1 MAIIKVL
8 KRENPYVQ
16 IDKIG
21 VDDSNLSWEA
31 TGLLTY
37 LIGRPNNWKINIAH
51 LASVKKNK
59 ETSTRNALLELR
71 KAKYCHYFEVR
82 KSGKIVETF
91 YLVFEIPT
99 EYEEIKSNVDI
110 ELKEGEKIFYK
121 SLSQKK
127 ENNNLNI
134 QPEVENQQSAK
145 SMENSLS
152 LPKVEKPEMEKPKV
166 ENQAL
171 INIDIKNNRMNIKK
185 NHEYDFKENDD
196 NLTRIEELFKEFGI
210 DFSIKHKTKIKELL
224 QKNSVDFLISHFKK
238 QYEILKKKE
247 NVKSIAAVMS
257 KHLFNN
263 TCEIDNTFV
272 MQKEEESK
280 KEITSNIKMDDVIET
295 FLKLPIDKQEEIE
308 SEILKKRKEI
318 NPQIKKISTLIFY
331 KMIASDI
338 RRILIRESLIFKF
351 KSI

>member
-16 IDKIG
+16 IDKTGI
-21 VDDSNLSWEA
+21 DDPNLSWEA

-37 LIGRPNNWKINIAH
+37 LVGRPNNWKVNVMH
-51 LASVKKNK
+51 LSSVKKNK
-59 ETSTRNALLELR
+59 ETSTRKALLELR
-71 KAKYCHYFEVR
+71 KYNYCHLFEIR
-82 KSGKIVETF
+82 KGGKYIEKF
-91 YLVFEIPT
+91 YLVFEVPT
-99 EYEEIKSNVDI
+99 QYDEIGSNIDI
-110 ELKEGEKIFYK
+110 ELKEEEKIFYVK
-121 SLSQKK
+121 VK
-127 ENNNLNI
+127 EGINSNNL
-134 QPEVENQQSAK
+134 PEVENQL
-145 SMENSLS
+145 MVENIENKEV
-152 LPKVEKPEMEKPKV
+152 LPNVEKPKMVKPKV

-171 INIDIKNNRMNIKK
+171 INKELNNNRMNKEK
-185 NHEYDFKENDD
+185 NHEYDLEENDD
-196 NLTRIEELFKEFGI
+196 NLRRIKEFFKELGI
-210 DFSIKHKTKIKELL
+210 DFSIKHKIKIKELL

-272 MQKEEESK
+272 MQKEEEGK

-295 FLKLPIDKQEEIE
+295 FLKLPVEKQEEIE

-318 NPQIKKISTLIFY
+318 NPQIKKISTIIFH

-338 RRILIRESLIFKF
+338 RKILIRESLL
-351 KSI
+351 

>member
-16 IDKIG
+16 IDKTGI
-21 VDDSNLSWEA
+21 DDPNLSWEA

-37 LIGRPNNWKINIAH
+37 LVGRPNNWKVNVMH
-51 LASVKKNK
+51 LSSVKKNK
-59 ETSTRNALLELR
+59 ETSTRKALLELR
-71 KAKYCHYFEVR
+71 KYNYCHLFEIR
-82 KSGKIVETF
+82 KGGKYIEKF
-91 YLVFEIPT
+91 YLVFEVPT
-99 EYEEIKSNVDI
+99 QYDEISSNIDI
-110 ELKEGEKIFYK
+110 ELKEEEKIFYVK
-121 SLSQKK
+121 VK
-127 ENNNLNI
+127 EGINSNKL
-134 QPEVENQQSAK
+134 PEVENQL
-145 SMENSLS
+145 MVENIENKEV
-152 LPKVEKPEMEKPKV
+152 LPNVEKPKMVKPKV

-171 INIDIKNNRMNIKK
+171 INKELNNNRMNKEK
-185 NHEYDFKENDD
+185 NHEYDLEENDD
-196 NLTRIEELFKEFGI
+196 NLRRIKEFFKELGI
-210 DFSIKHKTKIKELL
+210 DFSIKHKIKIKELL

-272 MQKEEESK
+272 MQKEEEGK

-295 FLKLPIDKQEEIE
+295 FLKLPVEKQEEIE

-318 NPQIKKISTLIFY
+318 NPQIKKISTIIFH

-338 RRILIRESLIFKF
+338 RKILIRESLL
-351 KSI
+351 

>member
-16 IDKIG
+16 IDKTGI
-21 VDDSNLSWEA
+21 DDPNLSWEA

-37 LIGRPNNWKINIAH
+37 LVGKTNNWKVNVIH
-51 LASVKKNK
+51 LSSVKKNK
-59 ETSTRNALLELR
+59 ETSTRKALLELR
-71 KAKYCHYFEVR
+71 KYNYCHLFEIR
-82 KSGKIVETF
+82 KGGKYIEKF
-91 YLVFEIPT
+91 YLVFEVPT
-99 EYEEIKSNVDI
+99 QYDEIGSNIDI
-110 ELKEGEKIFYK
+110 ELKEGEKIFYVK
-121 SLSQKK
+121 VKK
-127 ENNNLNI
+127 GINSNNL
-134 QPEVENQQSAK
+134 PEVENQL
-145 SMENSLS
+145 MVENIENKEV
-152 LPKVEKPEMEKPKV
+152 LPNVEKPKMAKPKV

-171 INIDIKNNRMNIKK
+171 INKELNNNRMNKEK
-185 NHEYDFKENDD
+185 NHEYDLEENDD
-196 NLTRIEELFKEFGI
+196 NLRRIKEFFKELGI
-210 DFSIKHKTKIKELL
+210 DFSIKHKIKIKELL

-280 KEITSNIKMDDVIET
+280 KEITSNIKMEDVIET
-295 FLKLPIDKQEEIE
+295 FLKLPIEKQEEIE

-318 NPQIKKISTLIFY
+318 NPQIKKISTIVFH

-338 RRILIRESLIFKF
+338 RKILIRESLL
-351 KSI
+351 

>member
-16 IDKIG
+16 IDKTGI
-21 VDDSNLSWEA
+21 DDPNLSWEA

-37 LIGRPNNWKINIAH
+37 LVGRPNNWKVNVMH
-51 LASVKKNK
+51 LSSVKKNK
-59 ETSTRNALLELR
+59 ETSTRKALLELR
-71 KAKYCHYFEVR
+71 KYNYCHLFEIR
-82 KSGKIVETF
+82 KGGKYIEKF
-91 YLVFEIPT
+91 YLVFEVPT
-99 EYEEIKSNVDI
+99 QYDEISSNIDI
-110 ELKEGEKIFYK
+110 ELKEEEKIFYVK
-121 SLSQKK
+121 VK
-127 ENNNLNI
+127 EGINSNNL
-134 QPEVENQQSAK
+134 PEVENQL
-145 SMENSLS
+145 MVENIENKEV
-152 LPKVEKPEMEKPKV
+152 LPNVEKPKMVKPKV

-171 INIDIKNNRMNIKK
+171 INKELNNNRMNKEK
-185 NHEYDFKENDD
+185 NHEYDLEENDD
-196 NLTRIEELFKEFGI
+196 NLRRIKEFFKELGI
-210 DFSIKHKTKIKELL
+210 DFSIKHKIKIKELL

-272 MQKEEESK
+272 MQKEEEGK

-295 FLKLPIDKQEEIE
+295 FLKLPIEKQEEIE

-318 NPQIKKISTLIFY
+318 NPQIKKISTLVFH

-338 RRILIRESLIFKF
+338 RKILQKKGLL
-351 KSI
+351 

>member
-16 IDKIG
+16 IDKTG
-21 VDDSNLSWEA
+21 VDDPNLSWEA

-37 LIGRPNNWKINIAH
+37 LVGRPNNWKVNVMH
-51 LASVKKNK
+51 LSSVKKNK
-59 ETSTRNALLELR
+59 ETSTRKALLELR
-71 KAKYCHYFEVR
+71 KYNYCHLFEIR
-82 KSGKIVETF
+82 KGGKYIEKF
-91 YLVFEIPT
+91 YLVFEVPT
-99 EYEEIKSNVDI
+99 QYDEISSNIDI
-110 ELKEGEKIFYK
+110 ELKEEEKIFYVK
-121 SLSQKK
+121 VK
-127 ENNNLNI
+127 EGINSNNL
-134 QPEVENQQSAK
+134 PEVENQL
-145 SMENSLS
+145 MVENIENKEV
-152 LPKVEKPEMEKPKV
+152 LPNVEKPKMVKPKV

-171 INIDIKNNRMNIKK
+171 INKELNNNRMNKEK
-185 NHEYDFKENDD
+185 NHEYDLEENDD
-196 NLTRIEELFKEFGI
+196 NLRRIKEFFKELGI
-210 DFSIKHKTKIKELL
+210 DFSIKHKIKIKELL

-272 MQKEEESK
+272 MQKEEEGK

-295 FLKLPIDKQEEIE
+295 FLKLPVEKQEEIE

-318 NPQIKKISTLIFY
+318 NPQIKKISTIIFH

-338 RRILIRESLIFKF
+338 RKILIRESLL
-351 KSI
+351 

>member
-16 IDKIG
+16 IDKTGI
-21 VDDSNLSWEA
+21 DDPNLSWEA

-37 LIGRPNNWKINIAH
+37 LVGRPNNWKVNVIH
-51 LASVKKNK
+51 LSSVKKNK
-59 ETSTRNALLELR
+59 ETSTRKALLELR
-71 KAKYCHYFEVR
+71 KYNYCHLFEIR
-82 KSGKIVETF
+82 KGGKYIEKF
-91 YLVFEIPT
+91 YLVFEVPT
-99 EYEEIKSNVDI
+99 QYDEISSNIDI
-110 ELKEGEKIFYK
+110 ELKEEEKIFYVK
-121 SLSQKK
+121 VK
-127 ENNNLNI
+127 EGINSNNL
-134 QPEVENQQSAK
+134 PEVENQL
-145 SMENSLS
+145 MVENIENKEV
-152 LPKVEKPEMEKPKV
+152 LPNVEKPKMVKPKV

-171 INIDIKNNRMNIKK
+171 INKELNNNRMNKEK
-185 NHEYDFKENDD
+185 NHEYDLEENDD
-196 NLTRIEELFKEFGI
+196 NLRRIKEFFKELGI
-210 DFSIKHKTKIKELL
+210 DFSIKHKIKIKELL

-272 MQKEEESK
+272 MQKEEEGK

-295 FLKLPIDKQEEIE
+295 FLKLPVEKQEEIE

-318 NPQIKKISTLIFY
+318 NPQIKKISTIIFH

-338 RRILIRESLIFKF
+338 RKILIRESLL
-351 KSI
+351 

>member
-16 IDKIG
+16 IDKTGI
-21 VDDSNLSWEA
+21 DDPNLSWEA

-37 LIGRPNNWKINIAH
+37 LVGRPNNWKVNVMH
-51 LASVKKNK
+51 LSSVKKNK
-59 ETSTRNALLELR
+59 ETSTRKALLELR
-71 KAKYCHYFEVR
+71 KYNYCHLFEIR
-82 KSGKIVETF
+82 KGGKYIEKF
-91 YLVFEIPT
+91 YLVFEVPT
-99 EYEEIKSNVDI
+99 QYDEISSNIDI
-110 ELKEGEKIFYK
+110 ELKEEEKIFYVK
-121 SLSQKK
+121 VK
-127 ENNNLNI
+127 EGINSNNL
-134 QPEVENQQSAK
+134 PEVENQL
-145 SMENSLS
+145 MVENIENKEV
-152 LPKVEKPEMEKPKV
+152 LPNVEKPKMVKPKV

-171 INIDIKNNRMNIKK
+171 INKELNNNRMNKEK
-185 NHEYDFKENDD
+185 NHEYDLEENDD
-196 NLTRIEELFKEFGI
+196 NLRRIKEFFKELGI
-210 DFSIKHKTKIKELL
+210 DFSIKHKIKIKELL

-263 TCEIDNTFV
+263 TCEIENTFV
-272 MQKEEESK
+272 MQKEEEGK

-295 FLKLPIDKQEEIE
+295 FLKLPVEKQEEIE

-318 NPQIKKISTLIFY
+318 NPQIKKISTIIFH

-338 RRILIRESLIFKF
+338 RKILIRESLL
-351 KSI
+351 

>member
-16 IDKIG
+16 IDKTGI
-21 VDDSNLSWEA
+21 DDPNLSWEA

-37 LIGRPNNWKINIAH
+37 LVGRPNNWKVNVMH
-51 LASVKKNK
+51 LSSVKKNK
-59 ETSTRNALLELR
+59 ETSTRKALLELR
-71 KAKYCHYFEVR
+71 KYNYCHLFEIR
-82 KSGKIVETF
+82 KGGKYIEKF
-91 YLVFEIPT
+91 YLVFEVPT
-99 EYEEIKSNVDI
+99 QYDEIGSNIDI
-110 ELKEGEKIFYK
+110 ELKEGEKIFYVK
-121 SLSQKK
+121 VK
-127 ENNNLNI
+127 EGINSNNL
-134 QPEVENQQSAK
+134 PEVENQL
-145 SMENSLS
+145 MVENIENKEVS
-152 LPKVEKPEMEKPKV
+152 PNVEKPKMAKPKL

-171 INIDIKNNRMNIKK
+171 INKELNNNRMNKEK
-185 NHEYDFKENDD
+185 NHEYDLEENDD
-196 NLTRIEELFKEFGI
+196 NLRRIKEFFKELGI
-210 DFSIKHKTKIKELL
+210 DFSIKHKIKIKELL

-247 NVKSIAAVMS
+247 NVKSIAAIMS

-272 MQKEEESK
+272 TQKEEESK
-280 KEITSNIKMDDVIET
+280 KEITSNIKMDDVIEI

-318 NPQIKKISTLIFY
+318 NPQIKKISTIIFH

-338 RRILIRESLIFKF
+338 RKILIRESLL
-351 KSI
+351 

>member
-16 IDKIG
+16 IDKTGI
-21 VDDSNLSWEA
+21 DDPNLSWEA

-37 LIGRPNNWKINIAH
+37 LVGRPNNWKVNVIH
-51 LASVKKNK
+51 LSSVKKNK
-59 ETSTRNALLELR
+59 ETSTRKALLELR
-71 KAKYCHYFEVR
+71 KYNYCHLFEIR
-82 KSGKIVETF
+82 KGGKYIEKF
-91 YLVFEIPT
+91 YLVFEVPT
-99 EYEEIKSNVDI
+99 QYDEIGSNIDI
-110 ELKEGEKIFYK
+110 ELKEGEKIFYVK
-121 SLSQKK
+121 VK
-127 ENNNLNI
+127 EGINSNNL
-134 QPEVENQQSAK
+134 PEVENQL
-145 SMENSLS
+145 MVENIENKEV
-152 LPKVEKPEMEKPKV
+152 LPNVEKPKMAKPKV

-171 INIDIKNNRMNIKK
+171 INKELNNNRMNKEK
-185 NHEYDFKENDD
+185 NHEYDLEENDD
-196 NLTRIEELFKEFGI
+196 NLRRIKEFFKELGI
-210 DFSIKHKTKIKELL
+210 DFSIKHKIKIKELL

-272 MQKEEESK
+272 MKKEEEGK

-295 FLKLPIDKQEEIE
+295 FLKLPVEKQEEIE

-318 NPQIKKISTLIFY
+318 NPQIKKISTIIFH

-338 RRILIRESLIFKF
+338 RKILIRESLL
-351 KSI
+351 

>member
-99 EYEEIKSNVDI
+99 EHEEIKSNIDI
-110 ELKEGEKIFYK
+110 ELKEGEKIFYQ

-134 QPEVENQQSAK
+134 QPEVEK
-145 SMENSLS
+145 
-152 LPKVEKPEMEKPKV
+152 PKTEKPKV

-171 INIDIKNNRMNIKK
+171 INIDIKNNRMNLKK
-185 NHEYDFKENDD
+185 NHEYDFEKDND
-196 NLTRIEELFKEFGI
+196 NLRKIEKLFKEFGI
-210 DFSIKHKTKIKELL
+210 DFSIKHKIKIKELL
-224 QKNSVDFLISHFKK
+224 QKNSVDFLIRHFKK

-263 TCEIDNTFV
+263 TYEIDNTFV

-308 SEILKKRKEI
+308 SEILKKRKKLI
-318 NPQIKKISTLIFY
+318 LKSKKISSLILH
-331 KMIASDI
+331 KMIANDI
-338 RRILIRESLIFKF
+338 RKILFK
-351 KSI
+351 KR

>member
-1 MAIIKVL
+1 M
-8 KRENPYVQ
+8 
-16 IDKIG
+16 
-21 VDDSNLSWEA
+21 
-31 TGLLTY
+31 T
-37 LIGRPNNWKINIAH
+37 NNQ
-51 LASVKKNK
+51 
-59 ETSTRNALLELR
+59 
-71 KAKYCHYFEVR
+71 
-82 KSGKIVETF
+82 TF
-91 YLVFEIPT
+91 YLVFEVPT
-99 EYEEIKSNVDI
+99 EYEEIKSNIDI

-121 SLSQKK
+121 SFSKKK
-127 ENNNLNI
+127 EDRNLNI
-134 QPEVENQQSAK
+134 QPEVENQQLAK
-145 SMENSLS
+145 SMENSFS
-152 LPKVEKPEMEKPKV
+152 LPKVEKPKMEKPKV

-171 INIDIKNNRMNIKK
+171 INIDINNNRMNIKK

-196 NLTRIEELFKEFGI
+196 NLKRIEELFKEFGI
-210 DFSIKHKTKIKELL
+210 DFSIKHKIKIKELL

-272 MQKEEESK
+272 MQKEEEGK

-295 FLKLPIDKQEEIE
+295 FLKLPIEKQEEIE

-318 NPQIKKISTLIFY
+318 DPQIKKISTIVFH

-338 RRILIRESLIFKF
+338 REILIRESLL
-351 KSI
+351 

>member
-16 IDKIG
+16 IDKTGI
-21 VDDSNLSWEA
+21 DDPNLSWEA

-37 LIGRPNNWKINIAH
+37 LVGRPNNWKVNVMH
-51 LASVKKNK
+51 LSSVKKNK
-59 ETSTRNALLELR
+59 ETSTRKALLELR
-71 KAKYCHYFEVR
+71 KYNYCHLFEIR
-82 KSGKIVETF
+82 KGGKYIEKF
-91 YLVFEIPT
+91 YLVFEVPT
-99 EYEEIKSNVDI
+99 QYDEISSNIDI
-110 ELKEGEKIFYK
+110 ELKEEEKIFYVK
-121 SLSQKK
+121 VK
-127 ENNNLNI
+127 EGINSNNL
-134 QPEVENQQSAK
+134 PEVENQL
-145 SMENSLS
+145 MVENIENKEV
-152 LPKVEKPEMEKPKV
+152 LPNVEKPKMVKPKV

-171 INIDIKNNRMNIKK
+171 INKELNNNRMNKEK
-185 NHEYDFKENDD
+185 NHEYDLEENDD
-196 NLTRIEELFKEFGI
+196 NLRRIKEFFKELGI
-210 DFSIKHKTKIKELL
+210 DFSIKHKIKIKELL

-272 MQKEEESK
+272 MQKEEEGK

-295 FLKLPIDKQEEIE
+295 FLKLPVEKQEEIE

-318 NPQIKKISTLIFY
+318 NPQIKKISTIIFH
-331 KMIASDI
+331 KMIASNI
-338 RRILIRESLIFKF
+338 KKILIRESLL
-351 KSI
+351 

>member
-16 IDKIG
+16 IDKTGI
-21 VDDSNLSWEA
+21 DDPNLSWEA

-37 LIGRPNNWKINIAH
+37 LVGRPNNWKVNVMH
-51 LASVKKNK
+51 LSSVKKNK
-59 ETSTRNALLELR
+59 ETSTRKALLELR
-71 KAKYCHYFEVR
+71 KYNYCHLFEIR
-82 KSGKIVETF
+82 KGGKYIEKF
-91 YLVFEIPT
+91 YLVFEVPT
-99 EYEEIKSNVDI
+99 QYDEISSNIDI
-110 ELKEGEKIFYK
+110 ELKEEEKIFYVK
-121 SLSQKK
+121 VK
-127 ENNNLNI
+127 EGINSNNL
-134 QPEVENQQSAK
+134 PEVENQL
-145 SMENSLS
+145 MVENIENKEV
-152 LPKVEKPEMEKPKV
+152 LPNVEKPKMAKPKV

-171 INIDIKNNRMNIKK
+171 INKELNNNRMNKEK
-185 NHEYDFKENDD
+185 NHEYDLEENDD
-196 NLTRIEELFKEFGI
+196 NLRRIKEFFKELGI
-210 DFSIKHKTKIKELL
+210 DFSIKHKIKIKELL

-272 MQKEEESK
+272 MQKEEEGK

-295 FLKLPIDKQEEIE
+295 FLKLPVEKQEEIE

-318 NPQIKKISTLIFY
+318 NPQIKKISTIIFH

-338 RRILIRESLIFKF
+338 RKILIRESLL
-351 KSI
+351 

>member
-16 IDKIG
+16 IDKTGI
-21 VDDSNLSWEA
+21 DDPNLSCQA

-37 LIGRPNNWKINIAH
+37 LVGRPNNWKVNVMH
-51 LASVKKNK
+51 LSSVKKNK
-59 ETSTRNALLELR
+59 ETSTRKALLELR
-71 KAKYCHYFEVR
+71 KYNYCHLFEIR
-82 KSGKIVETF
+82 KGGKYIEKF
-91 YLVFEIPT
+91 YLVFEVPT
-99 EYEEIKSNVDI
+99 QYDEISSNIDI
-110 ELKEGEKIFYK
+110 ELKEEEKIFYVK
-121 SLSQKK
+121 VK
-127 ENNNLNI
+127 EGINSNNL
-134 QPEVENQQSAK
+134 PEVENQL
-145 SMENSLS
+145 MVENIENKEV
-152 LPKVEKPEMEKPKV
+152 LPNVEKPKMVKPKV

-171 INIDIKNNRMNIKK
+171 INKELNNNRMNKEK
-185 NHEYDFKENDD
+185 NHEYDLEENDD
-196 NLTRIEELFKEFGI
+196 NLRRIKEFFKELGI
-210 DFSIKHKTKIKELL
+210 DFSIKHKIKIKELL

-272 MQKEEESK
+272 MQKEEEGK

-295 FLKLPIDKQEEIE
+295 FLKLPVEKQEEIE

-318 NPQIKKISTLIFY
+318 NPQIKKISTIIFH

-338 RRILIRESLIFKF
+338 RKILIRESLL
-351 KSI
+351 

>member
-16 IDKIG
+16 IDKTG
-21 VDDSNLSWEA
+21 VDDSDLSWEA

-37 LIGRPNNWKINIAH
+37 LIGRPHNWKINIAH

-82 KSGKIVETF
+82 TAGKIVETF

-99 EYEEIKSNVDI
+99 EYEEIESNIDI

-127 ENNNLNI
+127 KYNNSDT
-134 QPEVENQQSAK
+134 QPEIENQQSAK
-145 SMENSLS
+145 SKKNSLF
-152 LPKVEKPEMEKPKV
+152 LPKVENPKTEKPKV

-171 INIDIKNNRMNIKK
+171 INIDIKNNRMNLKK
-185 NHEYDFKENDD
+185 NHEYDFEKNDD
-196 NLTRIEELFKEFGI
+196 NLRRIEELFKEFGI
-210 DFSIKHKTKIKELL
+210 DFSIKHKKKIKKLL
-224 QKNSVDFLISHFKK
+224 QKNSIDFLISHYKK
-238 QYEILKKKE
+238 QYEILRKKE

-263 TCEIDNTFV
+263 TCEIDNAFV
-272 MQKEEESK
+272 IQKEEESK
-280 KEITSNIKMDDVIET
+280 KEVISSIKIDNVIEI
-295 FLKLPIDKQEEIE
+295 FLKLPIEKQKKIE
-308 SEILKKRKEI
+308 REILKKRKEI
-318 NPQIKKISTLIFY
+318 NPQIKKISTFLFY

-338 RRILIRESLIFKF
+338 EILLAREKLI
-351 KSI
+351 

>member
-16 IDKIG
+16 IDKTGI
-21 VDDSNLSWEA
+21 DDPNLSWEA

-37 LIGRPNNWKINIAH
+37 LVGKPNNWKVNVIH
-51 LASVKKNK
+51 LSSVKKNK
-59 ETSTRNALLELR
+59 ETSTRKALLELR
-71 KAKYCHYFEVR
+71 KYNYCHLFEIR
-82 KSGKIVETF
+82 KGGKYIEKF
-91 YLVFEIPT
+91 YLVFEVPT
-99 EYEEIKSNVDI
+99 QYDEIGSNIDI
-110 ELKEGEKIFYK
+110 ELKEGEKIFYVK
-121 SLSQKK
+121 VKK
-127 ENNNLNI
+127 GINSNNL
-134 QPEVENQQSAK
+134 PEVENQL
-145 SMENSLS
+145 MVENIENKEV
-152 LPKVEKPEMEKPKV
+152 LPNVEKPKMAKPKV

-171 INIDIKNNRMNIKK
+171 INKELNNNRMNKEK
-185 NHEYDFKENDD
+185 NHEYDLEENDD
-196 NLTRIEELFKEFGI
+196 NLRRIKEFFKELGI
-210 DFSIKHKTKIKELL
+210 DFSIKHKIKIKELL

-280 KEITSNIKMDDVIET
+280 KEITSNIKMEDVIEI
-295 FLKLPIDKQEEIE
+295 FLKLPIEKQEEIE
-308 SEILKKRKEI
+308 SEVLKKRKEI
-318 NPQIKKISTLIFY
+318 NPQIKKISTIIFH

-338 RRILIRESLIFKF
+338 RKILHKKNIL
-351 KSI
+351 

>member
-16 IDKIG
+16 IDKTGI
-21 VDDSNLSWEA
+21 DDPNLSWEA

-37 LIGRPNNWKINIAH
+37 LVGRPNNWKVNVMH
-51 LASVKKNK
+51 LSSVKKNK
-59 ETSTRNALLELR
+59 ETSTRKALLELR
-71 KAKYCHYFEVR
+71 KYNYCHLFEIR
-82 KSGKIVETF
+82 KGGKYIEKF
-91 YLVFEIPT
+91 YLVFEVPT
-99 EYEEIKSNVDI
+99 QYDEISSNIDI
-110 ELKEGEKIFYK
+110 ELKEEEKIFYVK
-121 SLSQKK
+121 VK
-127 ENNNLNI
+127 EGINSNNL
-134 QPEVENQQSAK
+134 PEVENQL
-145 SMENSLS
+145 MVENIENKEV
-152 LPKVEKPEMEKPKV
+152 LPNVEKPKMVKPKV

-171 INIDIKNNRMNIKK
+171 INKELNNNRMNKEK
-185 NHEYDFKENDD
+185 NHEYDLEENDD
-196 NLTRIEELFKEFGI
+196 NLRRIKEFFKELGI
-210 DFSIKHKTKIKELL
+210 DFSIKHKIKIKELL

-247 NVKSIAAVMS
+247 NVKSIAAIMS

-272 MQKEEESK
+272 MQKEEEGK

-295 FLKLPIDKQEEIE
+295 FLKLPVEKQEEIE

-318 NPQIKKISTLIFY
+318 NPQIKKISTIIFH

-338 RRILIRESLIFKF
+338 RKILIRESLL
-351 KSI
+351 

>member
-16 IDKIG
+16 IDKTGI
-21 VDDSNLSWEA
+21 DDPNLSWEA

-37 LIGRPNNWKINIAH
+37 LVGRPNNWKVNVMH
-51 LASVKKNK
+51 LSSVKKNK
-59 ETSTRNALLELR
+59 ETSTRKALLELR
-71 KAKYCHYFEVR
+71 KYNYCHLFEIR
-82 KSGKIVETF
+82 KGGKYIEKF
-91 YLVFEIPT
+91 YLVFEVPT
-99 EYEEIKSNVDI
+99 QYDEISSNIDI
-110 ELKEGEKIFYK
+110 ELKEEEKIFYVK
-121 SLSQKK
+121 VK
-127 ENNNLNI
+127 EGINSNNL
-134 QPEVENQQSAK
+134 PEVENQL
-145 SMENSLS
+145 MVENIENKEV
-152 LPKVEKPEMEKPKV
+152 LPNVEKPKMVKPKV

-171 INIDIKNNRMNIKK
+171 INKELNNNRMNKEK
-185 NHEYDFKENDD
+185 NHEYDLEENDD
-196 NLTRIEELFKEFGI
+196 NLRRIKEFFKELGI
-210 DFSIKHKTKIKELL
+210 DFSIKHKIKIKELL

-272 MQKEEESK
+272 MQKEEEGK

-295 FLKLPIDKQEEIE
+295 FLKLPVEKQEEIE

-318 NPQIKKISTLIFY
+318 NPQIKKISTIIFH

-338 RRILIRESLIFKF
+338 RKILIRESLL
-351 KSI
+351 

>member
-16 IDKIG
+16 IDKTGI
-21 VDDSNLSWEA
+21 DDPNLSWEA

-37 LIGRPNNWKINIAH
+37 LVGRPNNWKVNVMH
-51 LASVKKNK
+51 LSSVKKNK
-59 ETSTRNALLELR
+59 ETSTRKALLELR
-71 KAKYCHYFEVR
+71 KYNYCHLFEIR
-82 KSGKIVETF
+82 KGGKYIEKF
-91 YLVFEIPT
+91 YLVFEVPT
-99 EYEEIKSNVDI
+99 QYDEISSNIDI
-110 ELKEGEKIFYK
+110 ELKEEEKIFYVK
-121 SLSQKK
+121 VK
-127 ENNNLNI
+127 EGINSNNLL
-134 QPEVENQQSAK
+134 EVENQL
-145 SMENSLS
+145 MVENIENKEV
-152 LPKVEKPEMEKPKV
+152 LPNVEKPKMVKPKV

-171 INIDIKNNRMNIKK
+171 INKELNNNRMNKEK
-185 NHEYDFKENDD
+185 NHEYDLEENDD
-196 NLTRIEELFKEFGI
+196 NLRRIKEFFKELGI
-210 DFSIKHKTKIKELL
+210 DFSIKHKIKIKELL

-272 MQKEEESK
+272 MQKEEEGK

-295 FLKLPIDKQEEIE
+295 FLKLPVEKQEEIE

-318 NPQIKKISTLIFY
+318 NPQIKKISTIIFH

-338 RRILIRESLIFKF
+338 RKILIRESLL
-351 KSI
+351 

>member
-16 IDKIG
+16 IDKTGI
-21 VDDSNLSWEA
+21 DDPNLSWEA

-37 LIGRPNNWKINIAH
+37 LVGKPNNWKVNVIH
-51 LASVKKNK
+51 LSSVKKNK
-59 ETSTRNALLELR
+59 ETSTRKALLELR
-71 KAKYCHYFEVR
+71 KYNYCHLFEIR
-82 KSGKIVETF
+82 KGGKYIEKF
-91 YLVFEIPT
+91 YLVFEVPT
-99 EYEEIKSNVDI
+99 QYDEIGSNIDI
-110 ELKEGEKIFYK
+110 ELKEGEKIFYVK
-121 SLSQKK
+121 VKK
-127 ENNNLNI
+127 GINSNNL
-134 QPEVENQQSAK
+134 PEVENQL
-145 SMENSLS
+145 MVENIENKEV
-152 LPKVEKPEMEKPKV
+152 LPNVEKPKMAKPKV

-171 INIDIKNNRMNIKK
+171 INKELNNNRMNKEK
-185 NHEYDFKENDD
+185 NHEYDLEENDD
-196 NLTRIEELFKEFGI
+196 NLRRIKEFFKELGI
-210 DFSIKHKTKIKELL
+210 DFSIKHKIKIKELL

-247 NVKSIAAVMS
+247 NVKSIAAIMS

-272 MQKEEESK
+272 MQKEEEGK

-295 FLKLPIDKQEEIE
+295 FLKLPIEKQEEIE

-318 NPQIKKISTLIFY
+318 NPQIKKISTIIFH

-338 RRILIRESLIFKF
+338 RKILHKKNIL
-351 KSI
+351 

>member
-16 IDKIG
+16 IDKIE

-37 LIGRPNNWKINIAH
+37 LIGRPNNWKINIVH

-91 YLVFEIPT
+91 YLIFEIPT
-99 EYEEIKSNVDI
+99 EYEEIKSNIDI

-121 SLSQKK
+121 SLPQKK
-127 ENNNLNI
+127 GNNNLNT
-134 QPEVENQQSAK
+134 QPEVENQQLAK
-145 SMENSLS
+145 SMENRLS
-152 LPKVEKPEMEKPKV
+152 LPKV

-171 INIDIKNNRMNIKK
+171 MNIKK
-185 NHEYDFKENDD
+185 NHEYGFEEKD
-196 NLTRIEELFKEFGI
+196 NNLRRIKELFKEFGI
-210 DFSIKHKTKIKELL
+210 DFSIKHKIKVKELL

-247 NVKSIAAVMS
+247 NIKSIAAIMS

-263 TCEIDNTFV
+263 TCEIDNTFII
-272 MQKEEESK
+272 QKEEESK
-280 KEITSNIKMDDVIET
+280 KEFTTNIKIDEVIEI
-295 FLKLPIDKQEEIE
+295 FFKLPLEKQEEIE

-318 NPQIKKISTLIFY
+318 NPQIKKIITIVFH

-338 RRILIRESLIFKF
+338 REILIRESLL
-351 KSI
+351 

>member
-71 KAKYCHYFEVR
+71 KAKYFHYFEVR

-99 EYEEIKSNVDI
+99 EHEEIKSNIDI

-134 QPEVENQQSAK
+134 QSEVENQQSAK
-145 SMENSLS
+145 SMESSLS
-152 LPKVEKPEMEKPKV
+152 LP
-166 ENQAL
+166 NQAL
-171 INIDIKNNRMNIKK
+171 INIDINNSRMNIKK
-185 NHEYDFKENDD
+185 NHEYDFEENDD
-196 NLTRIEELFKEFGI
+196 NLKRIKELFKEFGI
-210 DFSIKHKTKIKELL
+210 DFAIKHKTKIKELL

-247 NVKSIAAVMS
+247 NIKSIAAVMS

-280 KEITSNIKMDDVIET
+280 KEINSNIKMDDVIET
-295 FLKLPIDKQEEIE
+295 FLKIPIEKQEEIE

-318 NPQIKKISTLIFY
+318 NPQIKKISTIIFH
-331 KMIASDI
+331 KMIASDV
-338 RRILIRESLIFKF
+338 REFLIRENLL
-351 KSI
+351 

>member
-16 IDKIG
+16 IDKTGI
-21 VDDSNLSWEA
+21 DDPNLSWEA

-37 LIGRPNNWKINIAH
+37 LVGRPNNWKVNVMH
-51 LASVKKNK
+51 LSSVKKNK
-59 ETSTRNALLELR
+59 ETSTRKALLELR
-71 KAKYCHYFEVR
+71 KYNYCHLFEIR
-82 KSGKIVETF
+82 KGGKYIEKF
-91 YLVFEIPT
+91 YLVFEVPT
-99 EYEEIKSNVDI
+99 QYDEISSNIDI
-110 ELKEGEKIFYK
+110 ELKEEEKIFYVK
-121 SLSQKK
+121 VK
-127 ENNNLNI
+127 EGINSNNL
-134 QPEVENQQSAK
+134 PEVENQL
-145 SMENSLS
+145 MVENIENKEV
-152 LPKVEKPEMEKPKV
+152 LPNVEKPKMVKPKV

-171 INIDIKNNRMNIKK
+171 INKELNNNRMNKEK
-185 NHEYDFKENDD
+185 NHEYDLEENDD
-196 NLTRIEELFKEFGI
+196 NLRRIKEFFKELGI
-210 DFSIKHKTKIKELL
+210 DFSIKHKIKIKELL

-280 KEITSNIKMDDVIET
+280 KEINSNIKMDDVIET
-295 FLKLPIDKQEEIE
+295 FLKLPIEKQEEIE
-308 SEILKKRKEI
+308 NEILKKRKEI
-318 NPQIKKISTLIFY
+318 NPQIKKISTIIFH

-338 RRILIRESLIFKF
+338 RKLLIRESLL
-351 KSI
+351 

>member
-16 IDKIG
+16 IDKTGI
-21 VDDSNLSWEA
+21 DDPNLSWEA

-37 LIGRPNNWKINIAH
+37 LVGRPNNWKVNVMH
-51 LASVKKNK
+51 LSSVKKNK
-59 ETSTRNALLELR
+59 ETSTRKALLELR
-71 KAKYCHYFEVR
+71 KYNYCHLFEIR
-82 KSGKIVETF
+82 KGGKYIEKF
-91 YLVFEIPT
+91 YLVFEVPT
-99 EYEEIKSNVDI
+99 QYDEISSNIDI
-110 ELKEGEKIFYK
+110 ELKEEEKIFYVK
-121 SLSQKK
+121 VK
-127 ENNNLNI
+127 EGINSNNL
-134 QPEVENQQSAK
+134 PEVENQL
-145 SMENSLS
+145 MVENIENKEV
-152 LPKVEKPEMEKPKV
+152 LPNVEKPKMVKPKV

-171 INIDIKNNRMNIKK
+171 INKELNNNRMNKEK
-185 NHEYDFKENDD
+185 NHEYDLEENDD
-196 NLTRIEELFKEFGI
+196 NLRRIKEFFKELEI
-210 DFSIKHKTKIKELL
+210 DFSIKHKIKIKELL

-247 NVKSIAAVMS
+247 NVKSIAAIMS

-272 MQKEEESK
+272 MQKEEEGK

-295 FLKLPIDKQEEIE
+295 FLKLPVEKQEEIE

-318 NPQIKKISTLIFY
+318 NPQIKKISTIIFH

-338 RRILIRESLIFKF
+338 RKILIRESLL
-351 KSI
+351 

>member
-16 IDKIG
+16 IDKIE

-99 EYEEIKSNVDI
+99 EYEEIKSNIDI

-121 SLSQKK
+121 SLPQKK
-127 ENNNLNI
+127 GNNNLNT
-134 QPEVENQQSAK
+134 QPEVENQQLAK
-145 SMENSLS
+145 SMENRLS
-152 LPKVEKPEMEKPKV
+152 LPKV

-171 INIDIKNNRMNIKK
+171 MNIKK
-185 NHEYDFKENDD
+185 NHEYGFEEKD
-196 NLTRIEELFKEFGI
+196 NNLRRIKELFKEFGI
-210 DFSIKHKTKIKELL
+210 DFSIKHKIKVKELL

-247 NVKSIAAVMS
+247 NIKSIAAIMS

-263 TCEIDNTFV
+263 TCEIDNTFII
-272 MQKEEESK
+272 QKEEESK
-280 KEITSNIKMDDVIET
+280 KEFTTNIKIDEVIEI
-295 FLKLPIDKQEEIE
+295 FFKLPLEKQEEIE

-318 NPQIKKISTLIFY
+318 NPQIKKIITIVFH

-338 RRILIRESLIFKF
+338 REILIRESLL
-351 KSI
+351 

>member
-8 KRENPYVQ
+8 KRENPYIQ

-37 LIGRPNNWKINIAH
+37 LIGRSHNWKINIAH

-91 YLVFEIPT
+91 YLVFEVPT
-99 EYEEIKSNVDI
+99 EYEERKSNIDI

-121 SLSQKK
+121 SISQKK
-127 ENNNLNI
+127 EDNNSDT
-134 QPEVENQQSAK
+134 QPE
-145 SMENSLS
+145 
-152 LPKVEKPEMEKPKV
+152 V

-171 INIDIKNNRMNIKK
+171 INIDIKNNRMNKEK
-185 NHEYDFKENDD
+185 NHKYDFEENDD
-196 NLTRIEELFKEFGI
+196 NLRKIEELFKEFEI
-210 DFSIKHKTKIKELL
+210 DFSIKHKIKIKELL
-224 QKNSVDFLISHFKK
+224 QKNSADFLISHFKK
-238 QYEILKKKE
+238 QYEILKKNE
-247 NVKSIAAVMS
+247 NVKSIAAVTS

-280 KEITSNIKMDDVIET
+280 KDIISNIKMEDVIEI
-295 FLKLPIDKQEEIE
+295 FLKLPLKKQEEIE

-318 NPQIKKISTLIFY
+318 NPQIKKISTLIFH
-331 KMIASDI
+331 KMIACDI
-338 RRILIRESLIFKF
+338 RKILIKEGLL
-351 KSI
+351 

>member
-91 YLVFEIPT
+91 YLIFEIPI
-99 EYEEIKSNVDI
+99 EYEEIKSNIDI

-121 SLSQKK
+121 SLPQKK
-127 ENNNLNI
+127 GNNNLNT
-134 QPEVENQQSAK
+134 QPEVENQQLAK
-145 SMENSLS
+145 SMENRLS
-152 LPKVEKPEMEKPKV
+152 LPKVENPEMEKPKV
-166 ENQAL
+166 KNQAL
-171 INIDIKNNRMNIKK
+171 MNIKK
-185 NHEYDFKENDD
+185 NHEYGFEEKD
-196 NLTRIEELFKEFGI
+196 NNLRRIKELFKEFGI
-210 DFSIKHKTKIKELL
+210 DFSIKHKIKVKELL

-247 NVKSIAAVMS
+247 NIKSIAAIMS

-263 TCEIDNTFV
+263 TCEIDNTFII
-272 MQKEEESK
+272 QKEEESK
-280 KEITSNIKMDDVIET
+280 KEFTTNIKIDEVIEI
-295 FLKLPIDKQEEIE
+295 FFKLPLKKQEEIE
-308 SEILKKRKEI
+308 SEILKKKEKKLILKLRKLV
-318 NPQIKKISTLIFY
+318 PLFFIK
-331 KMIASDI
+331 
-338 RRILIRESLIFKF
+338 
-351 KSI
+351 

>member
-16 IDKIG
+16 IDKTGI
-21 VDDSNLSWEA
+21 DDPNLSWEA

-37 LIGRPNNWKINIAH
+37 LVGRPNNWKVNVMH
-51 LASVKKNK
+51 LSSVKKNK
-59 ETSTRNALLELR
+59 ETSTRKALLELR
-71 KAKYCHYFEVR
+71 KYNYCHLFEIR
-82 KSGKIVETF
+82 KGGKYIEKF
-91 YLVFEIPT
+91 YLVFEVPT
-99 EYEEIKSNVDI
+99 QYDEISSNIDI
-110 ELKEGEKIFYK
+110 ELKEEEKIFYVK
-121 SLSQKK
+121 VK
-127 ENNNLNI
+127 EGINSNNL
-134 QPEVENQQSAK
+134 PEVENQL
-145 SMENSLS
+145 MVENIENKEV
-152 LPKVEKPEMEKPKV
+152 LPNVEKPKMVKPKV

-171 INIDIKNNRMNIKK
+171 INKELNNNRMNKEK
-185 NHEYDFKENDD
+185 NHEYDLEENDD
-196 NLTRIEELFKEFGI
+196 NLRRIKEFFKELGI
-210 DFSIKHKTKIKELL
+210 DFSIKHKIKIKELL

-272 MQKEEESK
+272 MQKEEEGK

-295 FLKLPIDKQEEIE
+295 FLKLPVEKQEEIE

-318 NPQIKKISTLIFY
+318 NPQIKKISTIIFH
-331 KMIASDI
+331 KMIASD
-338 RRILIRESLIFKF
+338 RRKILIRESLL
-351 KSI
+351 

>member
-91 YLVFEIPT
+91 YLIFEIPT
-99 EYEEIKSNVDI
+99 EYEEIKSNIDI

-121 SLSQKK
+121 SLPQKK
-127 ENNNLNI
+127 GNNNLNT
-134 QPEVENQQSAK
+134 QPEVENQQLAK
-145 SMENSLS
+145 SMENRLS
-152 LPKVEKPEMEKPKV
+152 LPKV

-171 INIDIKNNRMNIKK
+171 MNIKK
-185 NHEYDFKENDD
+185 NHEYGFEEKD
-196 NLTRIEELFKEFGI
+196 NNLRRIKELFKEFGI
-210 DFSIKHKTKIKELL
+210 DFSIKHKIKVKELL

-247 NVKSIAAVMS
+247 NIKSIAAIMS

-263 TCEIDNTFV
+263 TCEIDNTFII
-272 MQKEEESK
+272 QKEEESK
-280 KEITSNIKMDDVIET
+280 KEFTTNIKIDEVIEI
-295 FLKLPIDKQEEIE
+295 FFKLTLEKQEEIE

-318 NPQIKKISTLIFY
+318 NPQIKKIITIVFH

-338 RRILIRESLIFKF
+338 REILIRESLL
-351 KSI
+351 